1 MHRISDFRAEKRFW
15 CTEPQIFEQ
24 KKDFHAQKAAV
35 WEGNKGWANHR
46 IKKKESV
53 SEFRY
58 ALFFL
63 MVTSLDAPEGCRCTR
78 DGIESSSAEC
88 GTDL

>member
-1 MHRISDFRAEKRFW
+1 MHKSSPFGKEIKVGRIIGSKE
-15 CTEPQIFEQ
+15 
-24 KKDFHAQKAAV
+24 
-35 WEGNKGWANHR
+35 
-46 IKKKESV
+46 ESV